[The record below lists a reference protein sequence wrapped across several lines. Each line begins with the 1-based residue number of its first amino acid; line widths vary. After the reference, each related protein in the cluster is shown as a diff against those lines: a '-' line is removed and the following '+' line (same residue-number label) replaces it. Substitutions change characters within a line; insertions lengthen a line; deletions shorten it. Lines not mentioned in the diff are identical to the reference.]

1 MNRSLSLVLKV
12 WEAEAPGAGM
22 NMIFRDI
29 LEALVKRNIL
39 SERDRKKIWEAWGKW
54 RGRLE
59 EFITEVF
66 ARHAQQPAVQG
77 SYHQLWEVI

>member
-59 EFITEVF
+59 EFITEVLPDMLNN
-66 ARHAQQPAVQG
+66 RQYRAVITNFG
-77 SYHQLWEVI
+77 K